1 MDELCA
7 AMERHSVRRY
17 DGRVLEADVREA
29 LEEAIRGANERA
41 GLHIQLVCDEREAF
55 TGLRASYGQFRDVA
69 NYLAIVGKAGREAER
84 LAGYEGER
92 LVLLAQTLGLNT
104 CWVGGTFSK
113 RKAIFACEARERLIA
128 VIALGYGTEP
138 GRAHRSRDAA
148 EVATAH
154 GPVPDWF
161 ANGVAC
167 ALLAPTAINQQRFHF
182 TLEDAGADGGV
193 GRVRASTSLGPFTQ
207 VDLGI
212 AMYHFELGAGRDSFV
227 WA

>member
-1 MDELCA
+1 MDELRA

-17 DGRVLEADVREA
+17 DGRVLEAEAREA
-29 LEEAIRGANERA
+29 LEEAIRAANERS

-55 TGLRASYGQFRDVA
+55 TGLRASYGQFRGVA
-69 NYLAIVGKAGREAER
+69 NYLAIVGGQGHEAER
-84 LAGYEGER
+84 RAGYEGER
-92 LVLLAQTLGLNT
+92 LVLLAQSLGLNT

-113 RKAIFACEARERLIA
+113 GKATYAREPHERLII
-128 VIALGYGTEP
+128 VVALGYGTEQ
-138 GRAHRSRDAA
+138 GRPHRSRDAA
-148 EVATAH
+148 EVATAS

-161 ANGVAC
+161 ADGVAC

-193 GRVRASTSLGPFTQ
+193 GRVRAQAFFGPFTH

-212 AMYHFELGAGRDSFV
+212 AMYHFELGAGRESFV